1 MTMQEKGV
9 QCDKVAHYY
18 CWWVVFQF
26 QQSSLQPYWKHYAL
40 LVQVR
45 IIPKNWP
52 SLEIHGV
59 SQADTYKYM
68 TYKFTL
74 IPFKPDLI
82 AKNFDQSD
90 CAIRETDIL
99 NPPSS
104 E

>member
-1 MTMQEKGV
+1 MGSFSVSTIFI
-9 QCDKVAHYY
+9 AT
-18 CWWVVFQF
+18 
-26 QQSSLQPYWKHYAL
+26 SLDIYYAL

-99 NPPSS
+99 NPPSL